1 MEILAAVFFVTLSY
15 CRFYSLLISVIGLDC
30 KILGTI
36 AFVSCLVL
44 YKIDDHPF
52 TVRAVLNSMAKVFS
66 FFFSFSVCT
75 PIGGCRSLAAGAF
88 GKPCINL
95 SNCFPTQAA
104 SLQHP

>member
-15 CRFYSLLISVIGLDC
+15 CIFYSLLISVIGLDC

-66 FFFSFSVCT
+66 FFVRFLFAHPLV
-75 PIGGCRSLAAGAF
+75 GAG
-88 GKPCINL
+88 
-95 SNCFPTQAA
+95 
-104 SLQHP
+104 H